1 MTFLQGIVDNKPK
14 FLRMHKAP
22 GNLGGVG
29 NSYRIVENMM
39 SSPESEDPS
48 AFISDA
54 LVVSYE
60 AEPYQ
65 ALIYGQIQ
73 WSGGSFPQV
82 NCRIRRS
89 GSDLVTGATVTN
101 SSSYAYA
108 SWTGVVNPGESFELW
123 WRGEGNFFMR
133 PTLLAGVN
141 TFLQIEPQ

>member
-1 MTFLQGIVDNKPK
+1 MTFLQGIVYNKPK

-22 GNLGGVG
+22 GNLSGVG
-29 NSYRIVENMM
+29 NAYSIVGNMM

-48 AFISDA
+48 AFISNA
-54 LVVSYE
+54 LVISYE
-60 AEPYQ
+60 VEPYQ
-65 ALIYGQIQ
+65 ALIYGQIK
-73 WSGGSFPQV
+73 WSGGTSPQV

-123 WRGEGNFFMR
+123 WRGEASYYQK
-133 PTLLAGVN
+133 PTLQAGVN
-141 TFLQIEPQ
+141 TFLKIEPQ